1 MKINKQ
7 RMIKSFIELVKIDS
21 LSGREK
27 DVSLYLKN
35 ILKKMGAKV
44 LFDDA
49 GKKTGGNAGNLI
61 AKFKGSRAG
70 KPFILSAHM
79 DTVGPGENIR
89 PILKSDRIVSDG
101 RTILGAD
108 CKSGIAI
115 ILEIIQVLKE
125 NKLPYPP
132 IEVALTVGEEAGL
145 LGAKFLD
152 YSKLKA
158 NYGIIFDSERALNQV
173 TANAPAADRIEI
185 EIHGIAA
192 HAGVSPDKGISAIR
206 VAADAISKMKLGAID
221 FETTANIG
229 IINGGNATN
238 VITPL
243 VKMTGEARS
252 HKIFKLA
259 RQTKHMRETI
269 EKAAKK
275 AKAKFK
281 FCAKREF
288 HNLHI
293 SHSDTVLR
301 LIGEAMLE
309 MGIKMRP
316 VSSGG
321 GTDANVF
328 YKHKIKTP
336 IMPTGMKEVHSVK
349 EYLLLKEF
357 FNSAIVALKVIS
369 KL

>member
-1 MKINKQ
+1 MKINKK
-7 RMIKSFIELVKIDS
+7 RMIKNFMELVKINS
-21 LSGREK
+21 LSGKEK
-27 DVSLYLKN
+27 NVARYLEK
-35 ILKKMGAKV
+35 ILKGMGAKV
-44 LFDDA
+44 SFDNA
-49 GKKTGGNAGNLI
+49 GKKTKGNTGNLI
-61 AKFKGSRAG
+61 AKFKGTKKG
-70 KPFILSAHM
+70 KPFVLSAHM
-79 DTVGPGENIR
+79 DTVGPGENIK
-89 PILKSDRIVSDG
+89 PILKSNRIASDET
-101 RTILGAD
+101 TILGAD

-132 IEVALTVGEEAGL
+132 IEVVLTVSEEVGL

-158 NYGIIFDSERALNQV
+158 HYGMIFDSEKALNEV

-185 EIHGIAA
+185 EIYGKAS
-192 HAGVSPDKGISAIR
+192 HAGVAPESGISAIR
-206 VAADAISKMKLGAID
+206 IAADAISKMKLGKID

-229 IINGGNATN
+229 MINGGNATN

-252 HKIFKLA
+252 HKLDKLE
-259 RQTKHMRETI
+259 RQTEHMRKAI

-281 FCAKREF
+281 FKAHREF
-288 HNLHI
+288 HNLQI
-293 SHSDTVLR
+293 KPSDTVLK
-301 LIGEAMLE
+301 LISLSMKE
-309 MGIKMRP
+309 MGMKMKP
-316 VSSGG
+316 IASGG

-336 IMPTGMKEVHSVK
+336 IIPTGMKEVHSVK

-357 FNSAIVALKVIS
+357 FNAATLTLKVIS

>member
-1 MKINKQ
+1 MKINKK
-7 RMIKSFIELVKIDS
+7 RMIKNFMELVKIDS
-21 LSGREK
+21 LSGKEK

-35 ILKKMGAKV
+35 ILRKMGAKV
-44 LFDDA
+44 SFDNA
-49 GKKTGGNAGNLI
+49 GKKTGGNTGNLI
-61 AKFKGSRAG
+61 AKFKGTRAG
-70 KPFILSAHM
+70 KSFILSAHM

-89 PILKSDRIVSDG
+89 PILKSDRIISDG
-101 RTILGAD
+101 TTILGAD

-115 ILEIIQVLKE
+115 ILEIIQILKE
-125 NKLPYPP
+125 NKLPHPP
-132 IEVALTVGEEAGL
+132 IEVVLTVSEEIGL

-158 NYGIIFDSERALNQV
+158 KYGIIFDSERALNQV
-173 TANAPAADRIEI
+173 TANAPAANIMDI

-192 HAGVSPDKGISAIR
+192 HAGASPGAGISAIR
-206 VAADAISKMKLGAID
+206 VAADAISNMKLGKID

-229 IINGGNATN
+229 MINGGNATN

-252 HKIFKLA
+252 HKISKLE
-259 RQTKHMRETI
+259 RQTKHMLMTI

-275 AKAKFK
+275 TKAKFK
-281 FCAKREF
+281 FHARREF
-288 HNLHI
+288 YNLNI
-293 SHSDTVLR
+293 NSSDTVLK
-301 LIGEAMLE
+301 LIDKAMNE
-309 MGIKMRP
+309 MGMKMRP
-316 VSSGG
+316 ISSGG
-321 GTDANVF
+321 GTDANIF

-336 IMPTGMKEVHSVK
+336 ILPTGMKEVHSLK